1 MIRYIDEALQLWAA
15 ELHPPD
21 PGEGVIAG
29 GGGNIIAT
37 LMATKGELSRCTRGS
52 RVLLDRAA
60 EIELIVNKHL
70 PLKEHQVVIEHYTNY
85 DSLDSQ
91 KWSACG
97 CSRAQFYRRLG
108 EAHASIESQLIKRR
122 AA

>member
-21 PGEGVIAG
+21 SDCVAMGG

-37 LMATKGELSRCTRGS
+37 LMATKGELTRSTRGP

-60 EIELIVNKHL
+60 EVELIVNNCL

-85 DSLDSQ
+85 DSLDAQ
-91 KWSACG
+91 KWAACG
-97 CSRAQFYRRLG
+97 CSRATFYERLHR
-108 EAHASIESQLIKRR
+108 AHGLIESQLVRR

>member
-21 PGEGVIAG
+21 PSCVEVGG

-37 LMATKGELSRCTRGS
+37 LMATKGELTRSTRGP

-60 EIELIVNKHL
+60 EVELIVNNCL

-85 DSLDSQ
+85 DSLDAQ
-91 KWSACG
+91 KWAACG
-97 CSRAQFYRRLG
+97 CSRPQFYRRLHS
-108 EAHASIESQLIKRR
+108 AHELIESQLVRR